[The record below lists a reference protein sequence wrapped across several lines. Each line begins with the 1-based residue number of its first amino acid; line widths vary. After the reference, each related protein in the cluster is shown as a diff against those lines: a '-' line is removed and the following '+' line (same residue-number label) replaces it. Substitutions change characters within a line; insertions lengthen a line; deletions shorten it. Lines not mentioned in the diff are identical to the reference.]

1 MFLALPAFGVIK
13 ATGPGVAREHG
24 EAWAMPKTLIID
36 DDPEFEQHIRAH
48 FGGATGDDETRF
60 VFAHDQAQALTMM
73 ADLDDIDIA
82 AVTIDS
88 EEIGGL
94 GVFRKLKGKR
104 LRVPRI
110 AVTKSRDL
118 GAIRTAMNQGAI
130 DFLTKPVAMDDLLA
144 TLEKVYADCEVRRKA
159 WRAESQ
165 LAAIRREMDL
175 AGTIQK
181 RILPAQFP
189 NSKHLQVFA
198 QTTPAQEMGGDFYD
212 FFDLDDGTIAVV
224 VADVSG
230 KGVPAAFYMAVVRTL
245 FRAAAQGQPGPA
257 ACLSE
262 VNRLLIGHDI
272 PGMFVTAFYGVLNPD
287 TWDFTF
293 ANGGH
298 MPPYLVHENGDL
310 TPVETGGGV
319 VLGFEHGVPYQ
330 QDAIKLEKGDALF
343 IYTDGLT
350 EAFDAERNPFSE
362 ERLINCLLEN
372 RSLSAHALT
381 DNVFAFVSGHTDGA
395 PQSDDITSF
404 VIKRF

>member
-1 MFLALPAFGVIK
+1 MMLSVYGAKYAF
-13 ATGPGVAREHG
+13 ATNMRLMSDGDAQ
-24 EAWAMPKTLIID
+24 AMPKTLIID
-36 DDPEFEQHIRAH
+36 DDLEFEQHIRAH
-48 FGGATGDDETRF
+48 FGGETGGGDTSF
-60 VFAHDQAQALTMM
+60 VFAHDQAQALSLM
-73 ADLDDIDIA
+73 AELDDIDIA

-88 EEIGGL
+88 ADIGGL
-94 GVFRKLKGKR
+94 EIFRKLKGKR

-118 GAIRTAMNQGAI
+118 KAIRGAMNQGAV
-130 DFLTKPVAMDDLLA
+130 DFLIKPVSIDDLLA
-144 TLEKVYADCEVRRKA
+144 TLDKVYADCELRRKA
-159 WRAESQ
+159 WRTESQ

-189 NSKHLQVFA
+189 NSEHLQVFA

-245 FRAAAQGQPGPA
+245 FRAAAQSQTSPA
-257 ACLSE
+257 ACLTE
-262 VNRLLIGHDI
+262 VNRLLIDHDI
-272 PGMFVTAFYGVLNPD
+272 PGMFVTAFYGVLNPE
-287 TWDFTF
+287 TWTFSF

-298 MPPYLVHENGDL
+298 LPPYLVRENGDVM
-310 TPVETGGGV
+310 PIETGGGV
-319 VLGFEHGVPYQ
+319 VLGFAHGVPYQ
-330 QDAIKLEKGDALF
+330 EDEMQLEQGDALF

-362 ERLINCLLEN
+362 ERLIDCLLEN

>member
-1 MFLALPAFGVIK
+1 
-13 ATGPGVAREHG
+13 
-24 EAWAMPKTLIID
+24 MPKTLVID

-48 FGGATGDDETRF
+48 FGGATGGGENTF
-60 VFAHDQAQALTMM
+60 VFARDQAQALSLM
-73 ADLDDIDIA
+73 AELDDIDIA

-88 EEIGGL
+88 DDIGGL
-94 GVFRKLKGKR
+94 GIFRKLKGKR

-110 AVTKSRDL
+110 AVTKSRDIA
-118 GAIRTAMNQGAI
+118 AIRTAMNQGAV
-130 DFLTKPVAMDDLLA
+130 DFLTKPVAMNDLIA
-144 TLEKVYADCEVRRKA
+144 TLDKVYADCEIRRKA
-159 WRAESQ
+159 WHTESE

-181 RILPAQFP
+181 RILPAKFP
-189 NSKHLQVFA
+189 NSKDLQVFA

-212 FFDLDDGTIAVV
+212 FFDLDDGSIAVV

-245 FRAAAQGQPGPA
+245 FRAAAQSQSGPA

-272 PGMFVTAFYGVLNPD
+272 PGMFVTVFYGVLDPK
-287 TWDFTF
+287 TWQFTF

-298 MPPYLVHENGDL
+298 LPPYLVGENGDVR
-310 TPVETGGGV
+310 PIETGGGV
-319 VLGFEHGVPYQ
+319 VLGFAHGVPYQ
-330 QDAIKLEKGDALF
+330 QDILHLKKGDALF

-350 EAFDAERNPFSE
+350 EAFDSKRNAFSE
-362 ERLINCLLEN
+362 ERLVDCLLEN

-381 DNVFAFVSGHTDGA
+381 ANVFAFVGMHTDGA
-395 PQSDDITSF
+395 PQSDDITSM

>member
-1 MFLALPAFGVIK
+1 
-13 ATGPGVAREHG
+13 
-24 EAWAMPKTLIID
+24 MPKTLVID

-48 FGGATGDDETRF
+48 FGGATGDDENTF
-60 VFAHDQAQALTMM
+60 VFAHDQGEALCLM

-88 EEIGGL
+88 DDIGGL
-94 GVFRKLKGKR
+94 GIFRKLKGKR

-118 GAIRTAMNQGAI
+118 AAIRSAMNQGAV
-130 DFLTKPVAMDDLLA
+130 DFLTKPVAMDDLMA
-144 TLEKVYADCEVRRKA
+144 TLSKVFADCEDRR
-159 WRAESQ
+159 RARQNESQ

-181 RILPAQFP
+181 RILPDKFP
-189 NSKHLQVFA
+189 NSNDLQVFA

-212 FFDLDDGTIAVV
+212 FFDLADGTIAVV

-245 FRAAAQGQPGPA
+245 FRAAAQSQPGPA

-272 PGMFVTAFYGVLNPD
+272 PGMFVTAFYGVLNPK

-298 MPPYLVHENGDL
+298 LPPYLVGEDGEVR
-310 TPVETGGGV
+310 PIETGGGV

-330 QDAIKLEKGDALF
+330 QDAIRLKKGDALF

-350 EAFDAERNPFSE
+350 EAFDADRTPFSE
-362 ERLINCLLEN
+362 ERLIDCLLEN

-381 DNVFAFVSGHTDGA
+381 ANVFAFVGLHTDGA